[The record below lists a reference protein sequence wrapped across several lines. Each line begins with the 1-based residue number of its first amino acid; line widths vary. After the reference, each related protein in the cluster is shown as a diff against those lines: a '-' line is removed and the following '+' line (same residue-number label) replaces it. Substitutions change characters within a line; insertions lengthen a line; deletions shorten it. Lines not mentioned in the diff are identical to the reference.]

1 MFEKV
6 SLQVTAEHVFLA
18 QFVRKMHVE
27 VEVVVHHEN
36 ALVMVD
42 GVPMVEHVITN
53 TSSQYYGMRELVSLQ
68 VACDRGWATYKTL

>member
-42 GVPMVEHVITN
+42 GVPMTVITDG
-53 TSSQYYGMRELVSLQ
+53 TSVKLQ
-68 VACDRGWATYKTL
+68 TGAAGTAILFF